1 MLLRHLLAGF
11 CQLGIWLRLWAMVC
25 TLEFVYQLFQL
36 LRVDDRPVIII
47 FYHARV
53 VVLILEIIVSWVV
66 VMFPIL
72 ERWHLLLFTLIF
84 YFESSFGEVVL
95 VGVIAPNR
103 DGIQV
108 LRIDTLFVLFPV
120 LFLPRYYSL
129 ILSSRACL
137 LLRVL
142 PFLVQFFIVFLYF
155 FDVIINGYLGHNLV
169 NWTDVLL
176 PLIYTHASDEFL
188 DLWVDFILKFLES
201 RTVSAPGN
209 APKLLLVF
217 RQVEAELF

>member
-1 MLLRHLLAGF
+1 
-11 CQLGIWLRLWAMVC
+11 
-25 TLEFVYQLFQL
+25 
-36 LRVDDRPVIII
+36 
-47 FYHARV
+47 
-53 VVLILEIIVSWVV
+53 
-66 VMFPIL
+66 MFPIL
-72 ERWHLLLFTLIF
+72 KRWHLLLFTLIF

-169 NWTDVLL
+169 N
-176 PLIYTHASDEFL
+176 
-188 DLWVDFILKFLES
+188 
-201 RTVSAPGN
+201 
-209 APKLLLVF
+209 
-217 RQVEAELF
+217 